1 MSEFPETHAD
11 LLDARVAILS
21 TVGASGIP
29 QTTAIWFL
37 YEDGELHSWLSD
49 ARQKVK
55 NLLARPE
62 FSLFILDVANPMR
75 YLVVRGRAQLEPDP
89 ECVFGDRLGAKYG
102 ADMRAMLAE
111 GETRYK
117 VTFKPVSISVR

>member
-1 MSEFPETHAD
+1 MSEFPESHHD
-11 LLDARVAILS
+11 LLEASTAILS

-37 YEDGELHSWLSD
+37 YEDGELRSWLSD

-62 FSLFILDVANPMR
+62 FSLFILDLANPAR
-75 YLVVRGRAQLEPDP
+75 YLVVRGRATLVPDVD
-89 ECVFGDRLGAKYG
+89 CVFGDKLGKKY
-102 ADMRAMLAE
+102 DHDVRPMLRDDE
-111 GETRYK
+111 IRYV
-117 VTFKPVSISVR
+117 VTFNPVSIAVR